1 MRLNKKLCEI
11 RLSSRETDAY
21 DSYPDDADRLIRAAS
36 ALGQHTADRKHR
48 NIPVI
53 DHYGYMVGVVHP
65 TGAEACAGVGR

>member
-1 MRLNKKLCEI
+1 MQLNKKLGEI

-21 DSYPDDADRLIRAAS
+21 DSYPDDADRLIRAAR
-36 ALGQHTADRKHR
+36 ALGQSTADRRRR

-65 TGAEACAGVGR
+65 TGAQECAGGGR